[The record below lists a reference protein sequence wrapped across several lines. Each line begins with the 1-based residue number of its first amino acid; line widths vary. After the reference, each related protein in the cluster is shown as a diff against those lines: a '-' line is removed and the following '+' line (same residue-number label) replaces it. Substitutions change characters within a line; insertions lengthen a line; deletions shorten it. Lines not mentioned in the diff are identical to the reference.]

1 MTATKKDNKKLSPYQ
16 EEVLKCAKQIK
27 EYKVVA
33 EANIV
38 AILYKQPEL
47 IFDYTLQLEDFSENV
62 WRVYWQIAND
72 IVIVEKKSVLDDMT
86 VGLYLEKHSKLKQ
99 KYEEYGG
106 YETISKAKEYIKV
119 ENISGY
125 VKELHKWKTVLDMLK
140 NGFPVQNRIKDFCDM
155 SLDSIYEEYEAMINH
170 IFVNAVRDVIS
181 YNACE
186 GINEFIDELNEGK
199 SVGLPLRNCEILN
212 KEISGFNCDGNI
224 YGLGANSGVGKS
236 TAVMNYI
243 IPSILQYDEKV
254 VFFINE
260 EDQTKVQ
267 RELVIWVANNIFKF
281 DLHKYKLR
289 DGNFNEETMDM
300 LRKVARWIEEKK
312 ERQNI
317 MIVPLERYSV
327 NIVIKLIKK
336 YASLGVKYF
345 VLDTLKESFDAKTD
359 EIYKSLTRDMVKL
372 YDVIKPT
379 AKNVGLFI
387 TYQLGKAS
395 IKMRYLTNN
404 EIGLGKSI
412 VDVMSVNLMIRR
424 PFEDEFEGGRHEI
437 IGYRFEGKNGK
448 SKIPFKLKKE
458 KHYMITFIPKNRF
471 GQTDAFQIISEFDFS
486 ANTNKDIG
494 ICNIVQDW

>member
-1 MTATKKDNKKLSPYQ
+1 MATAKKENKKLTPYQ
-16 EEVLKCAKQIK
+16 EEVLKAAKQIK
-27 EYKVVA
+27 EYKVIA

-47 IFDYTLQLEDFSENV
+47 FFDYTLELEDFSENT
-62 WRVYWQIAND
+62 WRVYWQIASD
-72 IVIVEKKSVLDDMT
+72 LLVVEKKSVLDDMT
-86 VGLYLEKHSKLKQ
+86 VGLYLEKHPKLK
-99 KYEEYGG
+99 KEYDDYGG
-106 YETISKAKEYIKV
+106 YETIDKAKEYV
-119 ENISGY
+119 NVSNIDGY
-125 VKELHKWKTVLDMLK
+125 VKELYKWKTVLVMLK
-140 NGFPVQNRIKDFCDM
+140 NNFPVYNRINEFCDM
-155 SLDSIYEEYEAMINH
+155 SLDEIYEEYEAMINH
-170 IFVNAVRDVIS
+170 IFVNAARDVES

-186 GINEFIDELNEGK
+186 GINRFIDDLNSGK
-199 SVGLPLRNCEILN
+199 SVGLPLNNCDILN
-212 KEISGFNCDGNI
+212 KEIGGFNCDGNI

-236 TAVMNYI
+236 TTAMNYI
-243 IPSILQYDEKV
+243 IPSILRYDEKV

-281 DLHKYKLR
+281 DLPKYKLR
-289 DGNFNEETMDM
+289 DGKFDEETMSQ
-300 LRKVARWIEEKK
+300 LRKVAEWIEDKK
-312 ERQNI
+312 EKQNI
-317 MIVPLERYSV
+317 TIVPLERYSV

-336 YASLGVKYF
+336 YASLGVRYF

-359 EIYKSLTRDMVKL
+359 EIYKSMTRDMVKL
-372 YDVIKPT
+372 YDVVKPT
-379 AKNVGLFI
+379 AKNVGLFV

-424 PFEDEFEGGRHEI
+424 PFEDEFEGGKHEI
-437 IGYRFEGKNGK
+437 IGYRFDGVNGK
-448 SKIPFKLKKE
+448 SKIPFKLKPD

-486 ANTNKDIG
+486 TNTNKDIG